1 MEQTGT
7 KGAVLLPALKILLF
21 MYAVTGVLLVALA
34 AMLMKFQLT
43 ENVVN
48 MGIVVIYVVS
58 GFVGGLLAG
67 KRMKNRKFLWGM
79 ILGAGYFLVLTVG
92 SVVFHK
98 GMDMDMERF
107 ITTMVMCVAS
117 GMIGGI
123 TS

>member
-117 GMIGGI
+117 GMIGGM